1 MQRISIKWTPTACE
15 DTQKFLRK
23 QPEEKKKLKKAL
35 RLLSE
40 HGPQYPSLRTHTM
53 SGVKAADDSTI
64 YISYVENR
72 TPTAWR
78 LHWSY
83 WGKSQGFGSEPG
95 GDEIM
100 ETKANA

>member
-23 QPEEKKKLKKAL
+23 QPEKKKKLKKAL

-64 YISYVENR
+64 YISYVENH

-78 LHWSY
+78 LYWSY
-83 WGKSQGFGSEPG
+83 WGKSQIIVIYAGPHPE
-95 GDEIM
+95 
-100 ETKANA
+100 